1 MNLVPVGP
9 LELQLMVNLYWGQ
22 RSDFGAACKDVAQKM
37 MDGAPSLTRVR
48 VIIGSFRRTIFDY
61 RTPPDEKWQ
70 VLLERTG
77 ISNKSG
83 FGEQK

>member
-1 MNLVPVGP
+1 MNLVPVGS
-9 LELQLMVNLYWGQ
+9 LELQLMVNLYRGQ
-22 RSDFGAACKDVAQKM
+22 RLDFGAACKDVAQKM

>member
-1 MNLVPVGP
+1 MNLVPVGS
-9 LELQLMVNLYWGQ
+9 LELQLMVNLHRGQ
-22 RSDFGAACKDVAQKM
+22 RLDFGAACKDVAQRM
-37 MDGAPSLTRVR
+37 MNGAPSLSRVR

-77 ISNKSG
+77 VSDKAG
-83 FGEQK
+83 LGVQK